1 MGAVFP
7 PSDVERFATRS
18 SSGKHRATT
27 MSTSHRII
35 VRDADPRD
43 TADIVDF
50 NRRLALESEEKLL
63 DPEVVT
69 AGVRRGFS
77 HPELCRYLVAEIDGR
92 VVGTTMITV
101 ELTDWRDGVLW
112 WLQSVYVAPEFRGA
126 GVFRALYRHIAERA
140 HANKDVRGLR
150 LYVHHTNQR
159 AMRVYEA
166 MGMAKAD
173 YEFYEHDWSDAVR
186 RRVED

>member
-1 MGAVFP
+1 MESKPRV
-7 PSDVERFATRS
+7 V
-18 SSGKHRATT
+18 
-27 MSTSHRII
+27 

-43 TADIVDF
+43 TADIVEF
-50 NRRLALESEEKLL
+50 NRRLALESEEKVL
-63 DPEVVT
+63 DSAIVT

-77 HPELCRYLVAEIDGR
+77 HPELCRYFVAEIDGK

-112 WLQSVYVAPEFRGA
+112 WLQSVYVEPEARRA
-126 GVFRALYRHIAERA
+126 GVFRELYRHIAERA
-140 HANKDVRGLR
+140 RAHKDVRGLR

-186 RRVED
+186 RRQD

>member
-1 MGAVFP
+1 MESQPLIV
-7 PSDVERFATRS
+7 
-18 SSGKHRATT
+18 
-27 MSTSHRII
+27 

-43 TADIVDF
+43 TAHIVDF
-50 NRRLALESEEKLL
+50 NRRLALESEEKVL
-63 DPEVVT
+63 DPAIVT

-77 HPELCRYLVAEIDGR
+77 HSELCRYFVAEIDGR
-92 VVGTTMITV
+92 VVGTTMVTY

-112 WLQSVYVAPEFRGA
+112 WLQSVYVEPDFRRA

-140 HANKDVRGLR
+140 RQHRDVRGIR

-186 RRVED
+186 PRTED

>member
-1 MGAVFP
+1 METKP
-7 PSDVERFATRS
+7 PIV
-18 SSGKHRATT
+18 
-27 MSTSHRII
+27 

-43 TADIVDF
+43 IAAIVDF

-63 DPEVVT
+63 DAGVLT
-69 AGVRRGFS
+69 AGVRRGFA
-77 HPELCRYLVAEIDGR
+77 HPELCRYFVAEIDGN

-112 WLQSVYVAPEFRGA
+112 WLQSVYVDPGFRRA

-140 HANKDVRGLR
+140 RQNKDVRGLR

-159 AMRVYEA
+159 AMRTYES
-166 MGMAKAD
+166 MGMAKSD
-173 YEFYEHDWSDAVR
+173 YEFYEHDWSNAVR
-186 RRVED
+186 PRNED

>member
-1 MGAVFP
+1 MSAALRTF
-7 PSDVERFATRS
+7 
-18 SSGKHRATT
+18 T
-27 MSTSHRII
+27 MSTAHRII

-63 DPEVVT
+63 DPDVVT

-77 HPELCRYLVAEIDGR
+77 HPELCRYFVAEIEGQ

-112 WLQSVYVAPEFRGA
+112 WLQSVYVVPEFRGA

-140 HANKDVRGLR
+140 RANKDVRGLR

-186 RRVED
+186 RRNGD

>member
-1 MGAVFP
+1 MESQP
-7 PSDVERFATRS
+7 PIV
-18 SSGKHRATT
+18 
-27 MSTSHRII
+27 

-43 TADIVDF
+43 TAHIVDF
-50 NRRLALESEEKLL
+50 NRRLALESEEKVL
-63 DPEVVT
+63 DPAIVT

-77 HPELCRYLVAEIDGR
+77 HSELCRYFVAEIDGR
-92 VVGTTMITV
+92 VVGTTMVTY

-112 WLQSVYVAPEFRGA
+112 WLQSVYVEPDFRRA

-140 HANKDVRGLR
+140 RQHRDVRGIR

-186 RRVED
+186 PRTED

>member
-1 MGAVFP
+1 METQPHV
-7 PSDVERFATRS
+7 V
-18 SSGKHRATT
+18 
-27 MSTSHRII
+27 

-43 TADIVDF
+43 TAEIVDF
-50 NRRLALESEEKLL
+50 NRRLALESEEKVL
-63 DPEVVT
+63 DPGIVT

-77 HPELCRYLVAEIDGR
+77 HPELCRYFVAEIDGR
-92 VVGTTMITV
+92 VVGTTMVTY

-112 WLQSVYVAPEFRGA
+112 WLQSVYVDPEFRRA

-140 HANKDVRGLR
+140 RAHRDARGLR

-186 RRVED
+186 RRDED